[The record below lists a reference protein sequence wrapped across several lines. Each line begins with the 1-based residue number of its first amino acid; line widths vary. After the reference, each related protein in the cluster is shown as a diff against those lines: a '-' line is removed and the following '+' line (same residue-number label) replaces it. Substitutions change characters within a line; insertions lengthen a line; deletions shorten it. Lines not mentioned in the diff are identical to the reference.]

1 MDDRT
6 VHTGRGAIVMDLSGF
21 DALLRHLGRERR
33 LLGPV
38 LADGVIGIGEI
49 TGVADLPAGWTDE
62 QAPGRYRAVRRDDGA
77 LFGYAV
83 GQRSWRTEVN
93 PSRVAL
99 VQIRRHGAGPD
110 ATQEVVPTDPAAGLE
125 PTAWVGVRGCDLAAL
140 AITDRVF
147 LGGTHPDPHYAER
160 RRRPFLVAVDCTS
173 PSASCFCT
181 SMGTGPAAAGPDHPG
196 PVPDLHVH
204 ERCGDGRHELVC
216 RAGTEAGQAVLDAVA
231 AGSRP
236 AEPDDLEAVD
246 AAIAATAERIDRS
259 RTLDT
264 DGLAA
269 RLEANLEHPRWD
281 DVAGRCLSCANC
293 TLVCPTCFCS
303 TVEATTDLA
312 GTEATHTRVAD
323 SCFTLDHSYL
333 HGGSVHASTRSRY
346 RQWLTHKLDTWWD
359 QFDTAGCV
367 GCGRCITW
375 CPVGID
381 LTEEATVIGGLAAV
395 EETS

>member
-1 MDDRT
+1 MQS
-6 VHTGRGAIVMDLSGF
+6 GSGAVVLDVPGF
-21 DALLRHLGRERR
+21 DALLRHLSADRR

-49 TGVADLPAGWTDE
+49 TGVADLPGGWTDE
-62 QAPGRYRAVRRDDGA
+62 QAPGRYRAVPRADGA

-93 PSRVAL
+93 PSRVTL
-99 VQIRRHGAGPD
+99 VQIRRHRTGTAT
-110 ATQEVVPTDPAAGLE
+110 TQEVVPADPGAGLV
-125 PTAWVGVRGCDLAAL
+125 PTAWIGLRGCDLAAL

-160 RRRPFLVAVDCTS
+160 RRQPFLVAVDCTS

-181 SMGTGPAAAGPDHPG
+181 SMGTGPAATGPEHPG
-196 PVPDLHVH
+196 PTPDLHVH
-204 ERCGDGRHELVC
+204 ERCDDARHEFVC
-216 RAGTEAGQAVLDAVA
+216 RAGTEAGRTVLDAVVA
-231 AGSRP
+231 ATGARP
-236 AEPDDLEAVD
+236 AEPADLDAAS
-246 AAIAATAERIDRS
+246 AAIAATAARIDRT

-269 RLEANLEHPRWD
+269 RLEADLEHPRWD
-281 DVAGRCLSCANC
+281 DVAERCLSCANC

-323 SCFTLDHSYL
+323 SCFTLDHSHI
-333 HGGSVHASTRSRY
+333 HGGSVHPSTRSRY

-381 LTEEATVIGGLAAV
+381 LTEEAAAIAGPRHLEV
-395 EETS
+395 AP